1 MVLTD
6 PRRPQIV
13 AKTTI
18 YDARSTRLW
27 NKPTAE
33 QRVFYNRSEMTMITN
48 ARAGYDYEVLET
60 LECGI
65 VLESWEVKA
74 IAAGRCSLGGTFCRF
89 IAGRLYLT
97 GVSVGNDN
105 SVAQRERLLLLHR
118 REIAHWSGKVQERG
132 LSLVPL
138 RIYPKNGKYKVLIAL
153 AKGKK
158 HHDKRAA
165 ARARDIDNEM
175 RRIVKSQKLA

>member
-1 MVLTD
+1 M
-6 PRRPQIV
+6 
-13 AKTTI
+13 
-18 YDARSTRLW
+18 RLW
-27 NKPTAE
+27 NRPTAD
-33 QRVFYNRSEMTMITN
+33 RRMFYNKSEMAMITN
-48 ARAGYDYEVLET
+48 ARAGYDYEILET

-74 IAAGRCSLGGTFCRF
+74 IAAGRCSIGGTFCRF

-105 SVAQRERLLLLHR
+105 SIAQRERLLLLHR

-132 LSLVPL
+132 LALVPL